1 LYSDAIVREQVEL
14 VHHATDALHRLQEQL
29 QALRLAGP
37 PVSRTDAIS
46 LVAEAFTAFLPITRD
61 PESFVH
67 LLKESLRVR
76 FGGRTTAEKR
86 ARVLAA
92 RVALYQPKADALWRA
107 DPTLSKS
114 EVARRIA
121 AEGPA
126 EGDNKPLTVR
136 WLREHLV
143 GPPTS

>member
-61 PESFVH
+61 PDSFVH
-67 LLKESLRVR
+67 LLKESLRVQ

-86 ARVLAA
+86 ARILAA
-92 RVALYQPKADALWRA
+92 RVALYQPKADALWEKDRH
-107 DPTLSKS
+107 LSQS
-114 EVARRIA
+114 EVARRVA
-121 AEGPA
+121 ADGPVV
-126 EGDNKPLTVR
+126 GDNKPLTVS
-136 WLREHLV
+136 WLRAHLV
-143 GPPTS
+143 RPAVS